1 MRHQVTGL
9 PGRHG

>member
-1 MRHQVTGL
+1 MRHEVTGL